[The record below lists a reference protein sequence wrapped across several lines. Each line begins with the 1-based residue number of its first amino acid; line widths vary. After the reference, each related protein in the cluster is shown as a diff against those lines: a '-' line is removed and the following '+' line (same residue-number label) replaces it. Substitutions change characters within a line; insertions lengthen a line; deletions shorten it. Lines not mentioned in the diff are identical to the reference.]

1 MNTVTM
7 LNMEMKPGV
16 LGVAAD
22 DSGVLRAMR
31 DDATAATDD
40 DDDDELIPRAKFNN
54 GITTCT
60 AQTHHLL
67 TCDYTLY
74 IPLSNI
80 TTYSQL
86 PHLKVGTGYQ
96 PN

>member
-1 MNTVTM
+1 M
-7 LNMEMKPGV
+7 LNMEIKPGI

-31 DDATAATDD
+31 DDATAATD

-67 TCDYTLY
+67 TCDYTLS
-74 IPLSNI
+74 IPLTDI
-80 TTYSQL
+80 TT
-86 PHLKVGTGYQ
+86 
-96 PN
+96 